1 MFQRLIKRK
10 VQHSKISLSQHFRRV
25 RRHLVHKA
33 NVVLTTC
40 PSAPT
45 IQVVPSRHISRY
57 SNKHRR
63 LQLRF
68 YELQK
73 NVCHLSP
80 MHCAY
85 VDRPGAI
92 TSKNQVQSHKPI
104 PYSLLV
110 FDDRVEIRN
119 ARFLDLIRSQ
129 DYWFFIPFI
138 HSLVFNLRGRA
149 GRNQSPIMW
158 PVWLWHTASWTRSWG

>member
-104 PYSLLV
+104 PYSFLV
-110 FDDRVEIRN
+110 FDDRVKIRN
-119 ARFLDLIRSQ
+119 ARFLDLICSQ
-129 DYWFFIPFI
+129 D
-138 HSLVFNLRGRA
+138 
-149 GRNQSPIMW
+149 
-158 PVWLWHTASWTRSWG
+158 VWLFHTNCHLFQVASLCLIQCTAFSYKRVLTVSTVLNFF